1 MDAGDWQSA
10 AQAALTQSP
19 VETRELVASLAG
31 GCSSRC
37 KSEAEPLAMPKRSAS
52 GASQRCVAG
61 ELEILFLAKVEGWPP
76 VQANVLRKV
85 RTGNSKQAWPGRR
98 TSDVSRRL
106 GKPGSR
112 RITSGASRKLAIGG
126 AGR

>member
-61 ELEILFLAKVEGWPP
+61 ELEIYFWRRSRV
-76 VQANVLRKV
+76 
-85 RTGNSKQAWPGRR
+85 GRQ
-98 TSDVSRRL
+98 SRRMCC
-106 GKPGSR
+106 
-112 RITSGASRKLAIGG
+112 
-126 AGR
+126 GR